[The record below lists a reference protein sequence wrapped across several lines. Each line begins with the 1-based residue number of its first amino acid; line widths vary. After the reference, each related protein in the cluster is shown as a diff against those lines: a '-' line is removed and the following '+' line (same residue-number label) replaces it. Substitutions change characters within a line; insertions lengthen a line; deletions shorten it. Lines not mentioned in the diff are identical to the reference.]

1 SGSASHPSTIH
12 HYPSTIHHQS
22 CASKSQA
29 FRRFVSRPYAI
40 REPTAGRIWK
50 RISSI
55 HHPPS
60 VLRFQIAIAHT
71 NRRHSD
77 EYVLC
82 PYESRPY
89 AIREPTIG
97 RIWKRISSIHHPPS
111 VLRFQIA
118 IALTNRR
125 QSDEFVLCPYES
137 RPYAIR
143 EPTAGRNWTRISSIH
158 HNLPIR
164 HPPSVLRHLMS

>member
-1 SGSASHPSTIH
+1 
-12 HYPSTIHHQS
+12 
-22 CASKSQA
+22 
-29 FRRFVSRPYAI
+29 
-40 REPTAGRIWK
+40 
-50 RISSI
+50 
-55 HHPPS
+55 
-60 VLRFQIAIAHT
+60 AIALT

-77 EYVLC
+77 EFVLC

-125 QSDEFVLCPYES
+125 QSPTYSCYVRMEAHPYSRFVSGPQVACSFPGMLIMCMDKRSDVIIHRTRHGLPNATASAGIS
-137 RPYAIR
+137 RV
-143 EPTAGRNWTRISSIH
+143 TT
-158 HNLPIR
+158 LPAPMVTLSLITTPGQVTVF
-164 HPPSVLRHLMS
+164 PPIQTFSPI